1 MCTSLWEAV
10 AMSDGRDAALVRRE
24 WEQQQAALIADSH
37 RRHEAELR
45 RRDEV
50 EQRAH
55 GLRDDL
61 GKRLAALMENM
72 EPYVDGTMGE
82 VTASMA
88 SVYVRAAHELAG
100 LYELTRAARPLTAR
114 LPVPEPEAVKG
125 EAEATAERM
134 AAMVAAREAGLRQL
148 EAVRL
153 KMLPPGS
160 AP

>member
-1 MCTSLWEAV
+1 
-10 AMSDGRDAALVRRE
+10 MSSEKDAALVRRE
-24 WEQQQAALIADSH
+24 WERQQAAFVEDSH

-55 GLRDDL
+55 GLRDEL
-61 GKRLAALMENM
+61 GQRLAALMENM

-88 SVYVRAAHELAG
+88 SVYVRAAHELGA
-100 LYELTRAARPLTAR
+100 LYGLTRTPRQLTPR
-114 LPVPEPEAVKG
+114 LPVPEPEAVED
-125 EAEATAERM
+125 EAAVSAERV

-160 AP
+160 AS

>member
-1 MCTSLWEAV
+1 MSNEHDAV
-10 AMSDGRDAALVRRE
+10 AVRRE

-55 GLRDDL
+55 GLRAEL
-61 GKRLAALMENM
+61 GQRLAALMENM

-88 SVYVRAAHELAG
+88 SVYVRAAHELGA
-100 LYELTRAARPLTAR
+100 LYGLTRTPRQLTPR
-114 LPVPEPEAVKG
+114 LPVPEPVAVKDEAVVS
-125 EAEATAERM
+125 AERV
-134 AAMVAAREAGLRQL
+134 AAMVVAREAGLRQL

-160 AP
+160 AS

>member
-1 MCTSLWEAV
+1 
-10 AMSDGRDAALVRRE
+10 MSDGRDAAVVRRE
-24 WEQQQAALIADSH
+24 WEQQQAALIAESH

-55 GLRDDL
+55 GLRDEL
-61 GKRLAALMENM
+61 GQRLAALMENM

-88 SVYVRAAHELAG
+88 SVYVRAAHELGA
-100 LYELTRAARPLTAR
+100 LYGLTRSPRALTAR
-114 LPVPEPEAVKG
+114 LPVPEPEAVKD
-125 EAEATAERM
+125 EAAVTAERV
-134 AAMVAAREAGLRQL
+134 AAMAAAREAGLRQL
-148 EAVRL
+148 EAVRV

-160 AP
+160 AS

>member
-1 MCTSLWEAV
+1 
-10 AMSDGRDAALVRRE
+10 MSSAKDAALVRRE
-24 WEQQQAALIADSH
+24 WELQQAALVDDSH

-55 GLRDDL
+55 GLRDEL
-61 GKRLAALMENM
+61 GQRLAALMENM

-100 LYELTRAARPLTAR
+100 LYELTRVRRPLTPR
-114 LPVPEPEAVKG
+114 LPVPEPEAVPD
-125 EAEATAERM
+125 EVAVAAERV
-134 AAMVAAREAGLRQL
+134 AAMREAREAGLRQL
-148 EAVRL
+148 EAVRV

-160 AP
+160 AS

>member
-1 MCTSLWEAV
+1 
-10 AMSDGRDAALVRRE
+10 MSDEHDAALIRRE
-24 WEQQQAALIADSH
+24 WERQQAALVADSH

-55 GLRDDL
+55 LLREEL
-61 GKRLAALMENM
+61 GQRLAALMENM

-100 LYELTRAARPLTAR
+100 LYELTRAARKLTPR
-114 LPVPEPEAVKG
+114 LPVPEPEPVKD
-125 EAEATAERM
+125 AEAVSAERV
-134 AAMVAAREAGLRQL
+134 AAMAAAREAGLRQL
-148 EAVRL
+148 EAVRV

-160 AP
+160 AS

>member
-1 MCTSLWEAV
+1 MSDDRDAV
-10 AMSDGRDAALVRRE
+10 AVRRE
-24 WEQQQAALIADSH
+24 WERQQAELIADSH

-55 GLRDDL
+55 GLRDEL
-61 GKRLAALMENM
+61 GQRLAALMENM

-100 LYELTRAARPLTAR
+100 LYGLTRTPRQLTPR
-114 LPVPEPEAVKG
+114 LPVPEPVAVKG
-125 EAEATAERM
+125 EEVVAAERV

-148 EAVRL
+148 AAVRL
-153 KMLPPGS
+153 KMLPPGGVS
-160 AP
+160 

>member
-1 MCTSLWEAV
+1 
-10 AMSDGRDAALVRRE
+10 MSDGGDAVEVRRE
-24 WEQQQAALIADSH
+24 WERQQAALIADSH

-55 GLRDDL
+55 GLRDEL
-61 GKRLAALMENM
+61 GQRLAALMENM

-88 SVYVRAAHELAG
+88 SVYVRVAHELAG
-100 LYELTRAARPLTAR
+100 LYELTRAPRKLTPR
-114 LPVPEPEAVKG
+114 LPVPEPEAVKD
-125 EAEATAERM
+125 EATVTAERA
-134 AAMVAAREAGLRQL
+134 AAMAAAREAGLRQL
-148 EAVRL
+148 EAVRV

-160 AP
+160 AS